1 MRRTP
6 GIIFG
11 TFGFPVPQAI
21 GAHMV
26 TDNLPDEKGR
36 YRKAPSVVMT
46 PRLSKALDKLTKY
59 DRILYDL
66 AAREFDRRE
75 TLATQPKEQQF

>member
-1 MRRTP
+1 
-6 GIIFG
+6 
-11 TFGFPVPQAI
+11 
-21 GAHMV
+21 
-26 TDNLPDEKGR
+26 
-36 YRKAPSVVMT
+36 MT

-66 AAREFDRRE
+66 AAREFDRRQ